1 MPLYEFTCIQCD
13 NSFEQLMAFAA
24 KQAAAC
30 PLCGSPRTQRVVS
43 APAIHFKG
51 GGFYSTDRRAEAEAQ
66 QEKKKDKPESDGSA
80 PKEDA
85 GDKGKAATGKED
97 RDGQTTS
104 GQSGQTETKRPQGT
118 ASQTAQAAPNA

>member
-66 QEKKKDKPESDGSA
+66 QEKKKDKSESDGSA

-85 GDKGKAATGKED
+85 GDKGKAAAGKED
-97 RDGQTTS
+97 RDGQT
-104 GQSGQTETKRPQGT
+104 ETKRPQRT